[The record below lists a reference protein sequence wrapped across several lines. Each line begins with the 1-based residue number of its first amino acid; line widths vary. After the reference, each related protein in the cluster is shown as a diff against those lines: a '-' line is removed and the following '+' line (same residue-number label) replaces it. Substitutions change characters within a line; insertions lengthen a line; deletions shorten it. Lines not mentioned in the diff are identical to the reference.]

1 MEIRSTFLL
10 PFNGTVEDSVN
21 PQPWNATDITYN
33 TTTQKYGSASAVFN
47 GTSSRVVSPFQ
58 FTLGRSAFT
67 FEGWFKSTSAHAS
80 GYQRILA
87 PASISNPGNFLQIWF
102 SPTSPTQTNSFAST
116 LEFSPG
122 GSAPIV
128 SLVDPINDGN
138 WHHFAFCRNDNSF
151 LAFLDGVLKQ
161 TAQSTIDLNLL
172 DYFMIGRMSSS
183 TAGTFLKGELDD
195 VHLITDVCKYTEN
208 FTPPAAELTVES
220 YTLNVFVEGFEPT
233 HLIPRDSET
242 IQTFVEGFEPTLLIP
257 RDSETLQTLVENKI
271 EKEGKPGGYEIG
283 GITSIT
289 GTVKKYINGVLVP
302 YDGAVIRLAKQ
313 TSGYVYRQSIPTNGY
328 FSIER
333 LDPSIKYVIT
343 LDDWYSNQSR
353 ILTEVFSPNVINFVL
368 DADIVVN
375 NYKVEGKVYD
385 QQGNP
390 IARKVCVFSK
400 TTDEFLGSAISD
412 ETTGFYS
419 IGFVSPDPVYVV
431 CFPNENEDMN
441 AKIYDRVVPVPI

>member
-21 PQPWNATDITYN
+21 LQPWNATDITYN
-33 TTTQKYGSASAVFN
+33 TTTQKYGSASAAFN
-47 GTSSRVVSPFQ
+47 GTSSGVISPFQ

-67 FEGWFKSTSAHAS
+67 FEGWFKTTSAHAS
-80 GYQRILA
+80 GYQRLLA
-87 PASISNPGNFLQIWF
+87 PASSTNPGNFLQFWF

-138 WHHFAFCRNDNSF
+138 WHHFAFCRNGDSF

-161 TAQSTIDLNLL
+161 TAQSTINLNHL
-172 DYFMIGRMSSS
+172 DRFMIGRMYSSS
-183 TAGTFLKGELDD
+183 AGTFLKGELDD
-195 VHLITDVCKYTEN
+195 VHLITYVCKYTEN

-220 YTLNVFVEGFEPT
+220 YTPNVFVEGFEPT

-242 IQTFVEGFEPTLLIP
+242 PQI
-257 RDSETLQTLVENKI
+257 LVENKI

-283 GITSIT
+283 GLTSIT

-313 TSGYVYRQSIPTNGY
+313 TNSYVYRQSIPTNGY
-328 FSIER
+328 FSIEK

-400 TTDEFLGSAISD
+400 TTNEFLGSAISD

-441 AKIYDRVVPVPI
+441 AKIYDRVVPVPV

>member
-10 PFNGTVEDSVN
+10 PFNGTVEDSAN
-21 PQPWNATDITYN
+21 LQPWNATDITYN

-47 GTSSRVVSPFQ
+47 GTSSGVVSPFQ

-67 FEGWFKSTSAHAS
+67 FEGWFKTTSAHAS

-87 PASISNPGNFLQIWF
+87 PASSTDPGNFLQFWF

-116 LEFSPG
+116 LEFSPS

-138 WHHFAFCRNDNSF
+138 WHHFAFCRNGNIF

-161 TAQSTIDLNLL
+161 TAQSTIDLNGI
-172 DYFMIGRMSSS
+172 DYFMIGRRPGPS
-183 TAGTFLKGELDD
+183 ADTFLKGELDD
-195 VHLITDVCKYTEN
+195 VHLIANVCKYTEN
-208 FTPPAAELTVES
+208 FTPPTSELTVES

-242 IQTFVEGFEPTLLIP
+242 I
-257 RDSETLQTLVENKI
+257 QTLVENKI

-385 QQGNP
+385 NQGNP
-390 IARKVCVFSK
+390 ISRKVCVFSK

-412 ETTGFYS
+412 GTTGFYS

-441 AKIYDRVVPVPI
+441 AKIYDRIVPVPV